1 MWRKLQLLIVVN
13 VSFHNL
19 SNLINKRN
27 MWAKSWWLHCE
38 KSLFRLLWSWPYIQY
53 CQLFARNWPYNC
65 ERYWTISSDQ
75 PPPVLT
81 DKVFITSNN
90 EKTFNIRRDVCVCVC
105 VRACVCLCLCVCLCV
120 CAHVPCMCVC
130 IRTVCVHVP
139 FVRAMCV
146 CALCKRSGR
155 GGWICHVGGLYFWS
169 RYAVPIRV
177 AITSHSGSL
186 YLWSWLPIFFSG

>member
-1 MWRKLQLLIVVN
+1 MIWQDKTIKKKKLNWMWRKLQLLIVVN

-53 CQLFARNWPYNC
+53 SQQFARNWPYNC

-75 PPPVLT
+75 PPPVLIN
-81 DKVFITSNN
+81 KVFITSNN

-105 VRACVCLCLCVCLCV
+105 VCACMCVSLFVRVPVCV
-120 CAHVPCMCVC
+120 CA
-130 IRTVCVHVP
+130 RALYVCVYKYRMCARAVCTCNVC
-139 FVRAMCV
+139 VRV
-146 CALCKRSGR
+146 
-155 GGWICHVGGLYFWS
+155 V
-169 RYAVPIRV
+169 
-177 AITSHSGSL
+177 
-186 YLWSWLPIFFSG
+186 

>member
-53 CQLFARNWPYNC
+53 SQQFARNWPYNC

-75 PPPVLT
+75 PPPVLIN
-81 DKVFITSNN
+81 KVFITSNN

-105 VRACVCLCLCVCLCV
+105 VCV
-120 CAHVPCMCVC
+120 CACMCVSL
-130 IRTVCVHVP
+130 
-139 FVRAMCV
+139 FVRVPVCV
-146 CALCKRSGR
+146 CARA
-155 GGWICHVGGLYFWS
+155 LYVCVYTY
-169 RYAVPIRV
+169 RMCARAVCTCNVCVRV
-177 AITSHSGSL
+177 V
-186 YLWSWLPIFFSG
+186 

>member
-53 CQLFARNWPYNC
+53 SQLFARNWPYNC

-75 PPPVLT
+75 PPPVLIN
-81 DKVFITSNN
+81 KVFITSNN

-105 VRACVCLCLCVCLCV
+105 VCVHVCVSVCACACVCVRTCLVCVCVYVPYVCTCRLYVQCV
-120 CAHVPCMCVC
+120 CARCV
-130 IRTVCVHVP
+130 
-139 FVRAMCV
+139 
-146 CALCKRSGR
+146 SGA
-155 GGWICHVGGLYFWS
+155 GGVGESVMW
-169 RYAVPIRV
+169 V
-177 AITSHSGSL
+177 AYTFEAGMQ
-186 YLWSWLPIFFSG
+186 FQFG